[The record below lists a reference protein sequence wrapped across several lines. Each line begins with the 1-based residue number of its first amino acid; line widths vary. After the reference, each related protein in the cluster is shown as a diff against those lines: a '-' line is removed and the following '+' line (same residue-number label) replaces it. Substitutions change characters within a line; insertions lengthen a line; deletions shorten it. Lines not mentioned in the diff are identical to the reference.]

1 MWTREYRTALPVPK
15 LTKIKQNDMNS
26 FMCTQTPTKCM
37 NKQQLMTNVSEK
49 LTIFNI
55 YFSTKQRLGRGK
67 WQIQLTLV
75 PLPSSG
81 KTPFMTNLRLSLAW
95 KGISVA
101 VLNSQLFYIV
111 TRGLGPVLRPDI
123 QGFSFNYIINW
134 LN

>member
-1 MWTREYRTALPVPK
+1 MSEHLIYHHLRMGGCLKNQIEAVYCNTREAPTALPVPK

-26 FMCTQTPTKCM
+26 FMCTQIPTKCM

-75 PLPSSG
+75 PLLSSG
-81 KTPFMTNLRLSLAW
+81 KTPFMTNLRLSLA
-95 KGISVA
+95 
-101 VLNSQLFYIV
+101 
-111 TRGLGPVLRPDI
+111 
-123 QGFSFNYIINW
+123 
-134 LN
+134 